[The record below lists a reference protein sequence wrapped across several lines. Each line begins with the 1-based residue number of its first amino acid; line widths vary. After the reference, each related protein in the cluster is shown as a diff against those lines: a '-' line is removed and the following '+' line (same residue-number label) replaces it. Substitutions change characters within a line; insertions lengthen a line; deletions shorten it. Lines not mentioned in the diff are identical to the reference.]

1 MEYETVLGTVGVGSD
16 CRSVD
21 GLGAGAADG
30 MAGSLVLFHG
40 LLSCMILALPVTLLW
55 LVLMA
60 VGGVFAKQRAG
71 EVAEEVR

>member
-1 MEYETVLGTVGVGSD
+1 MLPEHGKKVLRMLNVFQ
-16 CRSVD
+16 SVSPT
-21 GLGAGAADG
+21 AQ
-30 MAGSLVLFHG
+30 VL
-40 LLSCMILALPVTLLW
+40 LAVTLLW